1 MSASTEIPS
10 SCWSVFTSFRRRRC
24 RIDLFSCKNQ
34 NLKHGGNGGK
44 KSEGTEE
51 FRGCK
56 DDPTIAACP
65 KIAVKSEIVL
75 LMHSSVSSDCCP
87 PFPPCFR
94 FSGFDFSVPPPDRET
109 HFQSTA
115 ADPDR

>member
-24 RIDLFSCKNQ
+24 RIDLFIFKNQ

-51 FRGCK
+51 FRGCN
-56 DDPTIAACP
+56 DDSTIAACP
-65 KIAVKSEIVL
+65 KIAGKVRNSPLDAFLRFLGL
-75 LMHSSVSSDCCP
+75 LP
-87 PFPPCFR
+87 
-94 FSGFDFSVPPPDRET
+94 SVPSV
-109 HFQSTA
+109 FQVFWF
-115 ADPDR
+115 